1 MSVQVN
7 LKNVPSHLMESA
19 YNNTDH
25 KRSSRSSENMLT
37 PISFPKTKIALWDPA
52 PAGDVISL
60 HLSYYRNPRL
70 LVVEK
75 TLRLAHRH
83 ARQSNRN
90 VFSCFLLGSMVV
102 DDDEEGVTLTVDRFD
117 PGREMP
123 GSPGKV
129 PAALLP
135 GDFLIPCTVSTQGRA
150 SGDTIVHSA
159 EDFLTA
165 FKMLQHRCCSKDT
178 LDPSKLLTM
187 RAQLTCA
194 EHMDNLNF
202 SLHWA
207 AVTIANTLD
216 ATPVKPVPI
225 IPTALARNLSSPMNI
240 AQVQGVCKFGF
251 LTMDQTRKLLLV
263 LESDPKAYTLP
274 LVGIWL
280 SGITHIHSPQVWACC
295 LRYLFSSSLQDR
307 VVSEGGSFLIV
318 LYSLTH
324 KEPEF
329 YECRL
334 CTGQQDL
341 GFQLLTSTESL
352 NLFKNVNPT
361 DRQTIQFELSAESQ
375 NQETDFFKE
384 VSARMSFTSSRVN
397 SPPNKL
403 SVSDHDS
410 GVDEDFSPR
419 PSPSPH
425 PASQQ
430 LRRIHPSVP
439 ELSIVFDSSFIDSNK
454 AAQCPE
460 GFGIRPPPV
469 SAPQQHIST
478 GSIQELPREA
488 RQPSI
493 GSCAGSSPV
502 RRTLTPADQPMKVCK
517 GRASP
522 AQQQPVNWKGGPPLR
537 KSSGSSTSS
546 ASSSSSSSSSSS
558 TPQSGPSPNSSIH
571 QHKGHLPSAS
581 KRGISPSGRP
591 GAPGTQRP
599 PSPGNPPARHGL
611 PHSAQTP
618 TRMSNFHMPFSA
630 PHGPNQHPASFCSCS
645 HHRGRVPYYPV
656 NSWQGVPNFASSGS
670 PVYCPSDALAHE
682 CSFPPFHQGMGCQS
696 NGYCSPVCQ
705 TSSPA
710 GQASHGGTGS
720 SVHDNCVLM
729 PGAQKTSPSKGQF
742 CLSQAACVP
751 QPTSQ
756 PPAEN
761 GLMGLPPDA
770 YKVLVEQDKKLKV
783 LQAQIQKLLE
793 AQSNPPCSHMSPPQ
807 SGRQVESVAMET
819 QTALGVQV
827 KKSVSIAVSTGAS
840 LFWSPTAGQ
849 EEVAMLESQDE
860 EMGISLTTE
869 EDTTHD
875 SIASSLKSVDIH
887 NFAEST
893 QVIAEESI
901 VASDTVSSSPQFW
914 NERGPQVTF
923 QTFQSPELGESVSM
937 CIQSS
942 PVEGAKKQEN
952 EKVNYQPNS
961 ELHNEQ
967 KFYQDLLGQV
977 NSRLQA
983 SSSGG
988 EEEPGQRQ
996 AMHSGTGAL
1005 DSSPVSQSSSRKKQ
1019 SAPSKSDNDKVR
1031 NATLKQLEHLG
1042 VKADCSVKGNK
1053 TKAKVESASTL
1064 ACIYPQA
1071 VLPRL
1076 NYVSFGNMATSGFGP
1091 SGVDLSLEANAIAL
1105 KYLNDSQLSQLSV
1118 SRGGRQTGQEESL
1131 SIILQHN
1138 TNTTTEKSMVGM
1150 SLMSPNNMS
1159 FATRKYMKRY
1169 GLIEC
1174 EDSSEEEEEGASES
1188 QIETTVVS
1196 VSDSYRKDYAE
1207 RGAERQQEL
1216 LQQQPHHSSGARVC
1230 NDWEGN
1236 ILKNIT
1242 NEMPSQQQQQQLSDQ
1257 DSQQMLRDLKPK
1269 MKLLAGVTHISQDPD
1284 KENGMQFFP
1293 DKLLHDS
1300 PVTQK
1305 HMESQGSVGNF
1316 LDVNRLRQLPKL
1328 F

>member
-1 MSVQVN
+1 
-7 LKNVPSHLMESA
+7 
-19 YNNTDH
+19 
-25 KRSSRSSENMLT
+25 RSSENMLT
-37 PISFPKTKIALWDPA
+37 PISFPKTKIALWDPS
-52 PAGDVISL
+52 PVGDVISL

-70 LVVEK
+70 LVMEK

-90 VFSCFLLGSMVV
+90 DFFCFFLGSMEV

-129 PAALLP
+129 PTALLP
-135 GDFLIPCTVSTQGRA
+135 GDFLIPCSVSTQDPA

-159 EDFLTA
+159 EDFLIA
-165 FKMLQHRCCSKDT
+165 FKILQQRCCSKET

-187 RAQLTCA
+187 RARLICA

-225 IPTALARNLSSPMNI
+225 IPTALARNLTSPINI

-307 VVSEGGSFLIV
+307 VVSEGGGFLIV

-334 CTGQQDL
+334 CTGQQEL

-352 NLFKNVNPT
+352 NLLKTVNPS
-361 DRQTIQFELSAESQ
+361 DRQPILFELSAESQ

-384 VSARMSFTSSRVN
+384 VSARVSFTSSRVN

-403 SVSDHDS
+403 PVSDHDS
-410 GVDEDFSPR
+410 GVEDEDFSPR

-425 PASQQ
+425 PVSQQ

-439 ELSIVFDSSFIDSNK
+439 ELSIVFDGSFVDSNK
-454 AAQCPE
+454 AAQGLQ
-460 GFGIRPPPV
+460 GFGIRPSPA
-469 SAPQQHIST
+469 SAPQQHMRST
-478 GSIQELPREA
+478 GPIQELHPEA
-488 RQPSI
+488 RQSSL
-493 GSCAGSSPV
+493 GSCSGSFPV
-502 RRTLTPADQPMKVCK
+502 RCLLAPANQPMKVCK
-517 GRASP
+517 GRVSP
-522 AQQQPVNWKGGPPLR
+522 AQHQPVNWKGGPPLR
-537 KSSGSSTSS
+537 KSSGSSASLTSS
-546 ASSSSSSSSSSS
+546 ASSSSSSSSSS
-558 TPQSGPSPNSSIH
+558 TPQSGPSPNTSIH
-571 QHKGHLPSAS
+571 QPKGHLPSAS
-581 KRGISPSGRP
+581 KRGISAAGRP

-599 PSPGNPPARHGL
+599 PSPGNPPARRGL

-618 TRMSNFHMPFSA
+618 ARSSNFNMPFSP
-630 PHGPNQHPASFCSCS
+630 PHGPNQHPASFCSCCQ
-645 HHRGRVPYYPV
+645 HHGRVPFYPV

-670 PVYCPSDALAHE
+670 PVYCPSDALAHD
-682 CSFPPFHQGMGCQS
+682 CSFPPIHQGMSCQS
-696 NGYCSPVCQ
+696 NGHCSPMCQ
-705 TSSPA
+705 TNSSA
-710 GQASHGGTGS
+710 TQASHGGTGS
-720 SVHDNCVLM
+720 SAHDNSVL
-729 PGAQKTSPSKGQF
+729 
-742 CLSQAACVP
+742 P
-751 QPTSQ
+751 QNTQPISQ
-756 PPAEN
+756 PPAEI
-761 GLMGLPPDA
+761 GLMRLPPDA
-770 YKVLVEQDKKLKV
+770 YKILVEQDKQLKV

-793 AQSNPPCSHMSPPQ
+793 AQSNPPCSQMSPPQ
-807 SGRQVESVAMET
+807 SEKQVESVAMEM
-819 QTALGVQV
+819 QTAVGVQV

-840 LFWSPTAGQ
+840 LFWSPNAVQ
-849 EEVAMLESQDE
+849 EEVVMLESQNE
-860 EMGISLTTE
+860 EMGISLTTG
-869 EDTTHD
+869 DTTRD
-875 SIASSLKSVDIH
+875 SMASSLKAVDIH
-887 NFAEST
+887 SFAEST
-893 QVIAEESI
+893 QVTAEESF
-901 VASDTVSSSPQFW
+901 VSNTVSSSSQFW
-914 NERGPQVTF
+914 NERGPQV
-923 QTFQSPELGESVSM
+923 TFQSPELGESVSM

-952 EKVNYQPNS
+952 DKVNYQPNS
-961 ELHNEQ
+961 EQNEQ

-983 SSSGG
+983 SSSGD

-996 AMHSGTGAL
+996 AMHSGTGAM
-1005 DSSPVSQSSSRKKQ
+1005 DSSPVFQSSSWKKQ
-1019 SAPSKSDNDKVR
+1019 SAPSKCDKDMVR

-1042 VKADCSVKGNK
+1042 VKVDLDCWVKGNK

-1076 NYVSFGNMATSGFGP
+1076 NYVSFGNTAMSGFGP

-1118 SRGGRQTGQEESL
+1118 SREGRQTGQEESQSL

-1138 TNTTTEKSMVGM
+1138 TTTEKTMMGM

-1174 EDSSEEEEEGASES
+1174 EDSSEEDEEANES

-1196 VSDSYRKDYAE
+1196 VSDSYRKDYVE
-1207 RGAERQQEL
+1207 RGSERQKEL
-1216 LQQQPHHSSGARVC
+1216 LQLQPLRNSGERVC
-1230 NDWEGN
+1230 NDWERN

-1242 NEMPSQQQQQQLSDQ
+1242 NEIPSQQQQLSDQ
-1257 DSQQMLRDLKPK
+1257 DSQQMRGDLKPK
-1269 MKLLAGVTHISQDPD
+1269 MKLLTGVMYIPQNPD
-1284 KENGMQFFP
+1284 KENSMQFFP
-1293 DKLLHDS
+1293 DKLLHGS

>member
-7 LKNVPSHLMESA
+7 LKNIPSHLMESA

-52 PAGDVISL
+52 PVGDVISL

-75 TLRLAHRH
+75 TMRLAHRH

-90 VFSCFLLGSMVV
+90 DFSCFLLGSMVV

-129 PAALLP
+129 PTALLP
-135 GDFLIPCTVSTQGRA
+135 GDFLIPCTVSTQGPA

-159 EDFLTA
+159 EDFLIA

-225 IPTALARNLSSPMNI
+225 IPTALARNLTSPMNI

-274 LVGIWL
+274 LVGM
-280 SGITHIHSPQVWACC
+280 
-295 LRYLFSSSLQDR
+295 
-307 VVSEGGSFLIV
+307 VVSEGGGFLIV

-329 YECRL
+329 YEY
-334 CTGQQDL
+334 
-341 GFQLLTSTESL
+341 
-352 NLFKNVNPT
+352 
-361 DRQTIQFELSAESQ
+361 RQPIQFELSAESQ

-384 VSARMSFTSSRVN
+384 VSARVSFTSSRVN

-430 LRRIHPSVP
+430 LRQIHPSVP
-439 ELSIVFDSSFIDSNK
+439 ELSIVFDGSFTDSNK
-454 AAQCPE
+454 ADQCLQ
-460 GFGIRPPPV
+460 GFGIRPSPA
-469 SAPQQHIST
+469 SAPQQHMRSA
-478 GSIQELPREA
+478 GPIQELYPEA
-488 RQPSI
+488 RQSSI
-493 GSCAGSSPV
+493 GSCSGSFPV
-502 RRTLTPADQPMKVCK
+502 RRFLAPANQPMKVCK

-522 AQQQPVNWKGGPPLR
+522 AQHQPVNWKGGPPLR
-537 KSSGSSTSS
+537 KSSGSSASS
-546 ASSSSSSSSSSS
+546 ASSSSSSSSSS
-558 TPQSGPSPNSSIH
+558 TPQSGPSPNTSIH
-571 QHKGHLPSAS
+571 QPKGHLPSAS
-581 KRGISPSGRP
+581 KRGISPAGRP
-591 GAPGTQRP
+591 GAPGTQIP
-599 PSPGNPPARHGL
+599 PSPGNPSARRGL

-618 TRMSNFHMPFSA
+618 ARTSNFHMPFSP
-630 PHGPNQHPASFCSCS
+630 PHGPNQHPASFCSCCQ
-645 HHRGRVPYYPV
+645 HRGRVPYYPI
-656 NSWQGVPNFASSGS
+656 NSWQGVPNFASNGS
-670 PVYCPSDALAHE
+670 PVYCPSDSLAHD
-682 CSFPPFHQGMGCQS
+682 CSFPPFHQGMSCQC
-696 NGYCSPVCQ
+696 NGHCSPMCQ
-705 TSSPA
+705 TNSPA
-710 GQASHGGTGS
+710 SQASR
-720 SVHDNCVLM
+720 DNSALPM
-729 PGAQKTSPSKGQF
+729 PGAQNTQKTSPSKVQF
-742 CLSQAACVP
+742 CLSHAACVP
-751 QPTSQ
+751 QPSPQ
-756 PPAEN
+756 PPAEI
-761 GLMGLPPDA
+761 GLMGLPHDA
-770 YKVLVEQDKKLKV
+770 YKILVEQDKQLKV

-793 AQSNPPCSHMSPPQ
+793 AQSNPPCSHTSPPQ

-819 QTALGVQV
+819 QTALGVHM

-840 LFWSPTAGQ
+840 LFWSPTVDQ

-869 EDTTHD
+869 EDTTHN
-875 SIASSLKSVDIH
+875 SIASSLKAVDIH
-887 NFAEST
+887 SFAEST

-901 VASDTVSSSPQFW
+901 VPSNTASSSSQFW
-914 NERGPQVTF
+914 NERGPLV
-923 QTFQSPELGESVSM
+923 TFQSPELGESVSM
-937 CIQSS
+937 CIQSL

-952 EKVNYQPNS
+952 EKVNHQPNS

-977 NSRLQA
+977 NIRLQA
-983 SSSGG
+983 SSSGD

-1019 SAPSKSDNDKVR
+1019 SAPSKCDKDMVR

-1042 VKADCSVKGNK
+1042 VKVDRCVKGNK

-1118 SRGGRQTGQEESL
+1118 SRGGRQTGQEESQSL
-1131 SIILQHN
+1131 SVILQH
-1138 TNTTTEKSMVGM
+1138 NTTTEKSMVGM

-1207 RGAERQQEL
+1207 RGQEL
-1216 LQQQPHHSSGARVC
+1216 LQQQPHRNSGARVC

-1242 NEMPSQQQQQQLSDQ
+1242 NEIPSQQQQQQQQLSDQ

>member
-25 KRSSRSSENMLT
+25 QRSSRSSENMLT

-90 VFSCFLLGSMVV
+90 DFSCFLLGSMVV

-129 PAALLP
+129 PTALLP
-135 GDFLIPCTVSTQGRA
+135 GDFLIPCTVSTQGPA

-159 EDFLTA
+159 EDFLIA

-225 IPTALARNLSSPMNI
+225 IPTALARNLTSPMNI
-240 AQVQGVCKFGF
+240 AQVQGVCKFG
-251 LTMDQTRKLLLV
+251 
-263 LESDPKAYTLP
+263 
-274 LVGIWL
+274 
-280 SGITHIHSPQVWACC
+280 
-295 LRYLFSSSLQDR
+295 
-307 VVSEGGSFLIV
+307 
-318 LYSLTH
+318 
-324 KEPEF
+324 
-329 YECRL
+329 
-334 CTGQQDL
+334 
-341 GFQLLTSTESL
+341 
-352 NLFKNVNPT
+352 
-361 DRQTIQFELSAESQ
+361 
-375 NQETDFFKE
+375 
-384 VSARMSFTSSRVN
+384 SRVN

-410 GVDEDFSPR
+410 GVEDEDFSPR

-439 ELSIVFDSSFIDSNK
+439 ELSIVFDGSFTDSNK
-454 AAQCPE
+454 AAQCPQ
-460 GFGIRPPPV
+460 GFGIRPSPA
-469 SAPQQHIST
+469 SAPQQHMRST
-478 GSIQELPREA
+478 GPIQELHPEA

-493 GSCAGSSPV
+493 GSCSGSFPV
-502 RRTLTPADQPMKVCK
+502 RRFLAPANQPMKVCK

-522 AQQQPVNWKGGPPLR
+522 APHQPVNWKGGPPLR
-537 KSSGSSTSS
+537 KSSGSSASS
-546 ASSSSSSSSSSS
+546 ASSSSSSSSSS
-558 TPQSGPSPNSSIH
+558 TPQSGPSPNTSIH
-571 QHKGHLPSAS
+571 QPKGHLPSAS
-581 KRGISPSGRP
+581 KRGISPAGRP

-599 PSPGNPPARHGL
+599 PSPGNPPARRGL

-618 TRMSNFHMPFSA
+618 TRTSNFHMPSLP
-630 PHGPNQHPASFCSCS
+630 PHGPNQHPASFCSCCQ
-645 HHRGRVPYYPV
+645 HRGHVPCYPI
-656 NSWQGVPNFASSGS
+656 NSWQGVPNFASNSS
-670 PVYCPSDALAHE
+670 PVYCPSDSLAHD
-682 CSFPPFHQGMGCQS
+682 CSFPPFHQGMSCQS
-696 NGYCSPVCQ
+696 NGHCSPICQ
-705 TSSPA
+705 TNSPA
-710 GQASHGGTGS
+710 SQASHGGTGS
-720 SVHDNCVLM
+720 SAHDNSVLPM
-729 PGAQKTSPSKGQF
+729 PGAQNTQKTSPSKEQF
-742 CLSQAACVP
+742 CLSHAACVP
-751 QPTSQ
+751 QPTTQ
-756 PPAEN
+756 PPAEI
-761 GLMGLPPDA
+761 GLMVLPPDA
-770 YKVLVEQDKKLKV
+770 FKILVEQDKQLKV

-793 AQSNPPCSHMSPPQ
+793 AQSNPPCSHTSPPQ

-819 QTALGVQV
+819 QTAPGVQM

-840 LFWSPTAGQ
+840 LFWSPTVDQ

-869 EDTTHD
+869 ENTTHD
-875 SIASSLKSVDIH
+875 SIASSLKAVDIH
-887 NFAEST
+887 SFAESS

-901 VASDTVSSSPQFW
+901 LASNT
-914 NERGPQVTF
+914 
-923 QTFQSPELGESVSM
+923 
-937 CIQSS
+937 
-942 PVEGAKKQEN
+942 
-952 EKVNYQPNS
+952 
-961 ELHNEQ
+961 
-967 KFYQDLLGQV
+967 
-977 NSRLQA
+977 
-983 SSSGG
+983 
-988 EEEPGQRQ
+988 
-996 AMHSGTGAL
+996 
-1005 DSSPVSQSSSRKKQ
+1005 
-1019 SAPSKSDNDKVR
+1019 
-1031 NATLKQLEHLG
+1031 
-1042 VKADCSVKGNK
+1042 
-1053 TKAKVESASTL
+1053 ASTL

-1071 VLPRL
+1071 VLPKL
-1076 NYVSFGNMATSGFGP
+1076 NYVSFGNMASSGFGP

-1118 SRGGRQTGQEESL
+1118 SRGGCQTGQEESQSL

-1207 RGAERQQEL
+1207 RGAEKQQEL
-1216 LQQQPHHSSGARVC
+1216 LQQQTHRNSGARVC

-1242 NEMPSQQQQQQLSDQ
+1242 NEIPSQQQQQLSDQ
-1257 DSQQMLRDLKPK
+1257 DSQQILGDLKPK

-1284 KENGMQFFP
+1284 KENSMQFFP

-1316 LDVNRLRQLPKL
+1316 LDVNRLRQIPKL

>member
-1 MSVQVN
+1 MALVLPDYVCGGNSEIKMCCVYFSTANLRPGADKKVVFLTARVHPGESPASFVCQGVIDFLVSQNPVARVLRDHVVFKIVPMLNPDGVYLGNYRCSLMGFDLNRHWQDPSPWAHPTLHAVKQLIVGMNDDPRVSLEFYIDVHAHSTMMNGFMYGNVFEEEERVHRQAVFPRLVCHNAPDFSFSSTSFNRDVVKAGTGCRFLGGLLDDTSYCYTLEVSFYSYMAGVSSVP
-7 LKNVPSHLMESA
+7 VPYTEETFGETLATFVESTREFLYPGPRLTSSYPGTDRDVLMR
-19 YNNTDH
+19 
-25 KRSSRSSENMLT
+25 RSD
-37 PISFPKTKIALWDPA
+37 SFPGIAPKVEFSTSS
-52 PAGDVISL
+52 VIKECALNKDEALSQVASRQQASMDDRALSFQSPFSKQSSL
-60 HLSYYRNPRL
+60 HHSP
-70 LVVEK
+70 
-75 TLRLAHRH
+75 
-83 ARQSNRN
+83 
-90 VFSCFLLGSMVV
+90 GSR
-102 DDDEEGVTLTVDRFD
+102 DCEDEEGVTLTVDRFD

-135 GDFLIPCTVSTQGRA
+135 GDFLILCTVSTQGPD

-307 VVSEGGSFLIV
+307 VVSEGGGFLIV

-361 DRQTIQFELSAESQ
+361 DRQPIQFELSAESQ

-384 VSARMSFTSSRVN
+384 VSARVSFTSSRVN

-410 GVDEDFSPR
+410 GVEDEDFSPR

-425 PASQQ
+425 PASQ
-430 LRRIHPSVP
+430 
-439 ELSIVFDSSFIDSNK
+439 
-454 AAQCPE
+454 
-460 GFGIRPPPV
+460 
-469 SAPQQHIST
+469 
-478 GSIQELPREA
+478 
-488 RQPSI
+488 
-493 GSCAGSSPV
+493 
-502 RRTLTPADQPMKVCK
+502 
-517 GRASP
+517 
-522 AQQQPVNWKGGPPLR
+522 
-537 KSSGSSTSS
+537 
-546 ASSSSSSSSSSS
+546 
-558 TPQSGPSPNSSIH
+558 
-571 QHKGHLPSAS
+571 
-581 KRGISPSGRP
+581 
-591 GAPGTQRP
+591 
-599 PSPGNPPARHGL
+599 
-611 PHSAQTP
+611 
-618 TRMSNFHMPFSA
+618 
-630 PHGPNQHPASFCSCS
+630 
-645 HHRGRVPYYPV
+645 
-656 NSWQGVPNFASSGS
+656 
-670 PVYCPSDALAHE
+670 
-682 CSFPPFHQGMGCQS
+682 
-696 NGYCSPVCQ
+696 
-705 TSSPA
+705 
-710 GQASHGGTGS
+710 
-720 SVHDNCVLM
+720 
-729 PGAQKTSPSKGQF
+729 
-742 CLSQAACVP
+742 
-751 QPTSQ
+751 
-756 PPAEN
+756 
-761 GLMGLPPDA
+761 
-770 YKVLVEQDKKLKV
+770 
-783 LQAQIQKLLE
+783 
-793 AQSNPPCSHMSPPQ
+793 
-807 SGRQVESVAMET
+807 
-819 QTALGVQV
+819 
-827 KKSVSIAVSTGAS
+827 
-840 LFWSPTAGQ
+840 
-849 EEVAMLESQDE
+849 
-860 EMGISLTTE
+860 
-869 EDTTHD
+869 
-875 SIASSLKSVDIH
+875 
-887 NFAEST
+887 
-893 QVIAEESI
+893 
-901 VASDTVSSSPQFW
+901 QFW

-983 SSSGG
+983 SSSGD

-1042 VKADCSVKGNK
+1042 VKVDLDCSVKGNK

-1071 VLPRL
+1071 VLPKL
-1076 NYVSFGNMATSGFGP
+1076 NYVSFGNMASSGFGP

-1118 SRGGRQTGQEESL
+1118 SRGGCQTGQEESQSL

-1138 TNTTTEKSMVGM
+1138 SNTTTEKSMVGM

-1174 EDSSEEEEEGASES
+1174 EDSSEEEEERASES
-1188 QIETTVVS
+1188 PIETTVVS

-1216 LQQQPHHSSGARVC
+1216 LQQQPHHNSGARMC

-1242 NEMPSQQQQQQLSDQ
+1242 NEMPSQQQQLSDQ

-1293 DKLLHDS
+1293 DKLLHDF

-1305 HMESQGSVGNF
+1305 HRESQGSVGNF

>member
-1 MSVQVN
+1 M
-7 LKNVPSHLMESA
+7 
-19 YNNTDH
+19 
-25 KRSSRSSENMLT
+25 
-37 PISFPKTKIALWDPA
+37 
-52 PAGDVISL
+52 
-60 HLSYYRNPRL
+60 
-70 LVVEK
+70 
-75 TLRLAHRH
+75 
-83 ARQSNRN
+83 
-90 VFSCFLLGSMVV
+90 
-102 DDDEEGVTLTVDRFD
+102 
-117 PGREMP
+117 
-123 GSPGKV
+123 
-129 PAALLP
+129 
-135 GDFLIPCTVSTQGRA
+135 
-150 SGDTIVHSA
+150 
-159 EDFLTA
+159 
-165 FKMLQHRCCSKDT
+165 
-178 LDPSKLLTM
+178 
-187 RAQLTCA
+187 
-194 EHMDNLNF
+194 
-202 SLHWA
+202 
-207 AVTIANTLD
+207 
-216 ATPVKPVPI
+216 
-225 IPTALARNLSSPMNI
+225 
-240 AQVQGVCKFGF
+240 
-251 LTMDQTRKLLLV
+251 
-263 LESDPKAYTLP
+263 
-274 LVGIWL
+274 
-280 SGITHIHSPQVWACC
+280 
-295 LRYLFSSSLQDR
+295 
-307 VVSEGGSFLIV
+307 
-318 LYSLTH
+318 
-324 KEPEF
+324 
-329 YECRL
+329 
-334 CTGQQDL
+334 
-341 GFQLLTSTESL
+341 
-352 NLFKNVNPT
+352 
-361 DRQTIQFELSAESQ
+361 
-375 NQETDFFKE
+375 
-384 VSARMSFTSSRVN
+384 
-397 SPPNKL
+397 
-403 SVSDHDS
+403 
-410 GVDEDFSPR
+410 
-419 PSPSPH
+419 
-425 PASQQ
+425 
-430 LRRIHPSVP
+430 
-439 ELSIVFDSSFIDSNK
+439 
-454 AAQCPE
+454 
-460 GFGIRPPPV
+460 
-469 SAPQQHIST
+469 
-478 GSIQELPREA
+478 
-488 RQPSI
+488 
-493 GSCAGSSPV
+493 
-502 RRTLTPADQPMKVCK
+502 
-517 GRASP
+517 
-522 AQQQPVNWKGGPPLR
+522 
-537 KSSGSSTSS
+537 
-546 ASSSSSSSSSSS
+546 
-558 TPQSGPSPNSSIH
+558 
-571 QHKGHLPSAS
+571 
-581 KRGISPSGRP
+581 
-591 GAPGTQRP
+591 
-599 PSPGNPPARHGL
+599 
-611 PHSAQTP
+611 
-618 TRMSNFHMPFSA
+618 
-630 PHGPNQHPASFCSCS
+630 
-645 HHRGRVPYYPV
+645 
-656 NSWQGVPNFASSGS
+656 
-670 PVYCPSDALAHE
+670 
-682 CSFPPFHQGMGCQS
+682 
-696 NGYCSPVCQ
+696 
-705 TSSPA
+705 
-710 GQASHGGTGS
+710 
-720 SVHDNCVLM
+720 
-729 PGAQKTSPSKGQF
+729 
-742 CLSQAACVP
+742 
-751 QPTSQ
+751 
-756 PPAEN
+756 
-761 GLMGLPPDA
+761 
-770 YKVLVEQDKKLKV
+770 KV

-875 SIASSLKSVDIH
+875 SIASSLKAVDIH
-887 NFAEST
+887 SFAESS

-901 VASDTVSSSPQFW
+901 LASNTTSSSQSW

-923 QTFQSPELGESVSM
+923 QSPELRESVSM

-983 SSSGG
+983 SSSGD

-1005 DSSPVSQSSSRKKQ
+1005 DSSPVFQSSSRKKQ
-1019 SAPSKSDNDKVR
+1019 SAPSKCDKDMVR

-1042 VKADCSVKGNK
+1042 VKVDRCVKGNK

-1091 SGVDLSLEANAIAL
+1091 SSVDLSLEANAIAL

-1118 SRGGRQTGQEESL
+1118 SRGGRQTGQEESQSL

-1196 VSDSYRKDYAE
+1196 VSDSYRKDYVE

-1216 LQQQPHHSSGARVC
+1216 LRQQPHRNSGARVC

-1242 NEMPSQQQQQQLSDQ
+1242 NEMPSQQQQLSDQ

-1293 DKLLHDS
+1293 DKLLHDF

>member
-7 LKNVPSHLMESA
+7 LKNIPSHLMESA

-25 KRSSRSSENMLT
+25 QRSPRSAENMLT

-52 PAGDVISL
+52 PVGDMISL

-70 LVVEK
+70 LVMEK

-90 VFSCFLLGSMVV
+90 DFSCFLLGSMEV

-117 PGREMP
+117 PGREIP
-123 GSPGKV
+123 ESPGKV
-129 PAALLP
+129 PTALLP
-135 GDFLIPCTVSTQGRA
+135 GDFLIPCTVNTGPA

-159 EDFLTA
+159 EDFLIA
-165 FKMLQHRCCSKDT
+165 FKILQQHCCSKET

-187 RAQLTCA
+187 RARLTCA

-202 SLHWA
+202 NLHWA

-225 IPTALARNLSSPMNI
+225 IPTALARNLTSPMNI

-280 SGITHIHSPQVWACC
+280 SGITHIHSPRVWACC

-307 VVSEGGSFLIV
+307 VVSEGGGFLIV

-334 CTGQQDL
+334 CTRQQEL

-352 NLFKNVNPT
+352 SLFKNVNPS
-361 DRQTIQFELSAESQ
+361 DRQPTQFELSAESQ

-410 GVDEDFSPR
+410 GVEDEDFSPR

-430 LRRIHPSVP
+430 IHRIHPSVP
-439 ELSIVFDSSFIDSNK
+439 ELSIVFEGSFIDSNK
-454 AAQCPE
+454 AAQCPQ
-460 GFGIRPPPV
+460 GFGIRPSLA
-469 SAPQQHIST
+469 SAPQQYMRST
-478 GSIQELPREA
+478 GPLQKLQPEA

-493 GSCAGSSPV
+493 GSCSGSSPV
-502 RRTLTPADQPMKVCK
+502 RCAPTPANQPMKVCK
-517 GRASP
+517 GRVSP
-522 AQQQPVNWKGGPPLR
+522 AHSQPVNWKGGPPLR
-537 KSSGSSTSS
+537 KSSVSS
-546 ASSSSSSSSSSS
+546 ASSTSSSSSSSS
-558 TPQSGPSPNSSIH
+558 TPHSGQSPNTSIH
-571 QHKGHLPSAS
+571 QPKGHLPSAT
-581 KRGISPSGRP
+581 KRGISPAGRP
-591 GAPGTQRP
+591 GAPSTQRP
-599 PSPGNPPARHGL
+599 PSPGNPPARRGL

-618 TRMSNFHMPFSA
+618 ARTSNFHMPFSA
-630 PHGPNQHPASFCSCS
+630 PHSLNQHPASFCSCCQ
-645 HHRGRVPYYPV
+645 HRGHLPYYPV

-670 PVYCPSDALAHE
+670 PVYCPSDTPAHD
-682 CSFPPFHQGMGCQS
+682 CSFSPFHQGMGSQS
-696 NGYCSPVCQ
+696 NGHCSPMCQ
-705 TSSPA
+705 IN
-710 GQASHGGTGS
+710 GQGSHGGTGS
-720 SVHDNCVLM
+720 SAHNSALPV
-729 PGAQKTSPSKGQF
+729 PGELNTQKTSPSKGQF
-742 CLSQAACVP
+742 CLSQAAYVP
-751 QPTSQ
+751 QPISQ
-756 PPAEN
+756 APAEI

-770 YKVLVEQDKKLKV
+770 YKILVEQDKKLKV

-793 AQSNPPCSHMSPPQ
+793 AQSNPPCSHTSPPQ
-807 SGRQVESVAMET
+807 SGRQVESAATET
-819 QTALGVQV
+819 QTAVGVQV
-827 KKSVSIAVSTGAS
+827 KKSVSIAVGTGAS
-840 LFWSPTAGQ
+840 LFWSPTVGQ
-849 EEVAMLESQDE
+849 EEVAILESQDN

-869 EDTTHD
+869 EDTTRD
-875 SIASSLKSVDIH
+875 SMASSLKAVDIH
-887 NFAEST
+887 SFAEST
-893 QVIAEESI
+893 QVIAEES
-901 VASDTVSSSPQFW
+901 VVSDTARQVCIFPFCFIFSSSHRFW

-923 QTFQSPELGESVSM
+923 QSSELGESVSM

-942 PVEGAKKQEN
+942 PAEDAKKQEN
-952 EKVNYQPNS
+952 EKVNYQLNS
-961 ELHNEQ
+961 ELQNEQ

-983 SSSGG
+983 SSSGD

-996 AMHSGTGAL
+996 AMHPETGAM
-1005 DSSPVSQSSSRKKQ
+1005 DSSSVSQSSSWKKQ
-1019 SAPSKSDNDKVR
+1019 SAPSNSDKDRVR

-1042 VKADCSVKGNK
+1042 VKVDPDCCVKGNK
-1053 TKAKVESASTL
+1053 TKSQLESARTRP
-1064 ACIYPQA
+1064 CIYPQA

-1076 NYVSFGNMATSGFGP
+1076 NYMSFGNMAMSGFGP

-1118 SRGGRQTGQEESL
+1118 SRGGRQTGQEESQSL

-1138 TNTTTEKSMVGM
+1138 TTSEKTMMGM

-1188 QIETTVVS
+1188 QIETT
-1196 VSDSYRKDYAE
+1196 YRKDYVE
-1207 RGAERQQEL
+1207 RGTERQQEL
-1216 LQQQPHHSSGARVC
+1216 LQQQPHRNSGARVC
-1230 NDWEGN
+1230 NDWERN

-1242 NEMPSQQQQQQLSDQ
+1242 NEIPSQQQHLSDQ

-1269 MKLLAGVTHISQDPD
+1269 MKPLAGVTHIPHTPD

-1293 DKLLHDS
+1293 DKLMHDS
-1300 PVTQK
+1300 PVTHK
-1305 HMESQGSVGNF
+1305 HMESQGSVENF
-1316 LDVNRLRQLPKL
+1316 LDVSRLRQLPKL

>member
-1 MSVQVN
+1 
-7 LKNVPSHLMESA
+7 
-19 YNNTDH
+19 
-25 KRSSRSSENMLT
+25 MLT
-37 PISFPKTKIALWDPA
+37 PISFPKTKTALWDPA

-90 VFSCFLLGSMVV
+90 DFSCFLLGSMVV

-129 PAALLP
+129 PTALLP
-135 GDFLIPCTVSTQGRA
+135 GDFLIPCTVSTQGPA

-159 EDFLTA
+159 EDFLIA

-225 IPTALARNLSSPMNI
+225 IPTALARNLTSPMNI

-307 VVSEGGSFLIV
+307 VVSEGGGFLIV

-329 YECRL
+329 Y
-334 CTGQQDL
+334 GVFPQWQPNL
-341 GFQLLTSTESL
+341 GRAHSLFPSTDPLSFLYLL
-352 NLFKNVNPT
+352 
-361 DRQTIQFELSAESQ
+361 
-375 NQETDFFKE
+375 
-384 VSARMSFTSSRVN
+384 SSRVN

-410 GVDEDFSPR
+410 GVEDEDFSPR

-454 AAQCPE
+454 AAQCPQ
-460 GFGIRPPPV
+460 GFGIRPSPA
-469 SAPQQHIST
+469 SAPQQHMRST
-478 GSIQELPREA
+478 GPIQELHPEA

-493 GSCAGSSPV
+493 GSCSGSFPV
-502 RRTLTPADQPMKVCK
+502 RRFLAPANQPMKVCK

-522 AQQQPVNWKGGPPLR
+522 APHQPVNWKGGPPLR
-537 KSSGSSTSS
+537 KSSGSSASS
-546 ASSSSSSSSSSS
+546 ASSSSSSSSSS
-558 TPQSGPSPNSSIH
+558 TPQSGPSPNTSIH
-571 QHKGHLPSAS
+571 QPKGHLPSAS
-581 KRGISPSGRP
+581 KRGISPAGRP

-599 PSPGNPPARHGL
+599 PSPGNPPARRGL

-618 TRMSNFHMPFSA
+618 TRTSNFHMPSLP
-630 PHGPNQHPASFCSCS
+630 PHGPNQHPASFCSCCQ
-645 HHRGRVPYYPV
+645 HRGHVPCYPI
-656 NSWQGVPNFASSGS
+656 NSWQGVPNFASNSS
-670 PVYCPSDALAHE
+670 PVYCPSDSLAHD
-682 CSFPPFHQGMGCQS
+682 CSFPPFHQGMSCQS
-696 NGYCSPVCQ
+696 NGHCSPICQ
-705 TSSPA
+705 TNSPA
-710 GQASHGGTGS
+710 SQASHGGTGS
-720 SVHDNCVLM
+720 SAHDNSVLPM
-729 PGAQKTSPSKGQF
+729 PGAQNTQKTSPSKEQF
-742 CLSQAACVP
+742 CLSHAACVP
-751 QPTSQ
+751 QPTTQ
-756 PPAEN
+756 PPAEI
-761 GLMGLPPDA
+761 GLMVLPPDA
-770 YKVLVEQDKKLKV
+770 FKILVEQDKQLKV

-793 AQSNPPCSHMSPPQ
+793 AQSNPPCSHTSPPQ

-819 QTALGVQV
+819 QTAPGVQM

-840 LFWSPTAGQ
+840 LFWSPTVDQ

-875 SIASSLKSVDIH
+875 SIASSLKAVDIH
-887 NFAEST
+887 SFAEST

-901 VASDTVSSSPQFW
+901 VASDTVSSSSQSW
-914 NERGPQVTF
+914 NDRGPQV
-923 QTFQSPELGESVSM
+923 TFQSPELGESVSM

-952 EKVNYQPNS
+952 EKVNHQPNS

-977 NSRLQA
+977 NIRLQA
-983 SSSGG
+983 SSSGD
-988 EEEPGQRQ
+988 EEELGQRQ

-1019 SAPSKSDNDKVR
+1019 SAPSKCDKDMVR

-1042 VKADCSVKGNK
+1042 VKVDRCVKGNK

-1118 SRGGRQTGQEESL
+1118 SRGGCQTGQEESQSL

-1138 TNTTTEKSMVGM
+1138 SNTTTEKSMVGM

-1174 EDSSEEEEEGASES
+1174 EDSSEEEEERASES

-1196 VSDSYRKDYAE
+1196 VSDSYRKDYVE

-1216 LQQQPHHSSGARVC
+1216 LQQQPHRNSGARVC

-1242 NEMPSQQQQQQLSDQ
+1242 NEIPSQQQQQLSDH
-1257 DSQQMLRDLKPK
+1257 DSQQILRDLKPK
-1269 MKLLAGVTHISQDPD
+1269 MKLLAEVTHISQDPD
-1284 KENGMQFFP
+1284 KENSMQFFP

>member
-1 MSVQVN
+1 
-7 LKNVPSHLMESA
+7 
-19 YNNTDH
+19 
-25 KRSSRSSENMLT
+25 MLT

-52 PAGDVISL
+52 PVGDMISL

-70 LVVEK
+70 LVMEK

-90 VFSCFLLGSMVV
+90 DFSCFLLGSMEV

-117 PGREMP
+117 PGREIP
-123 GSPGKV
+123 ESPGKV
-129 PAALLP
+129 PTALLP
-135 GDFLIPCTVSTQGRA
+135 GDFLIPCTVNTGPA

-159 EDFLTA
+159 EDFLIA
-165 FKMLQHRCCSKDT
+165 FKILQQHCCSKET

-187 RAQLTCA
+187 RARLTCA

-202 SLHWA
+202 NLHWA

-225 IPTALARNLSSPMNI
+225 IPTALARNLTSPMNI

-280 SGITHIHSPQVWACC
+280 SGITHIHSPRVWACC

-307 VVSEGGSFLIV
+307 VVSEGGGFLIV

-334 CTGQQDL
+334 CTRQQEL

-352 NLFKNVNPT
+352 SLFKNVNPS
-361 DRQTIQFELSAESQ
+361 DRQPTQFELSAESQ

-410 GVDEDFSPR
+410 GVEDEDFSPR

-430 LRRIHPSVP
+430 IHRIHPSVP
-439 ELSIVFDSSFIDSNK
+439 ELSIVFEGSFIDSNK
-454 AAQCPE
+454 AAQCP
-460 GFGIRPPPV
+460 
-469 SAPQQHIST
+469 Q
-478 GSIQELPREA
+478 
-488 RQPSI
+488 
-493 GSCAGSSPV
+493 
-502 RRTLTPADQPMKVCK
+502 
-517 GRASP
+517 
-522 AQQQPVNWKGGPPLR
+522 GPPLR
-537 KSSGSSTSS
+537 KSSVSS
-546 ASSSSSSSSSSS
+546 ASSTSSSSSSSS
-558 TPQSGPSPNSSIH
+558 TPHSGQSPNTSIH
-571 QHKGHLPSAS
+571 QPKGHLPSAT
-581 KRGISPSGRP
+581 KRGISPAGRP
-591 GAPGTQRP
+591 GAPSTQRP
-599 PSPGNPPARHGL
+599 PSPGNPPARRGL

-618 TRMSNFHMPFSA
+618 ARTSNFHMPFSA
-630 PHGPNQHPASFCSCS
+630 PHSLNQHPASFCSCCQ
-645 HHRGRVPYYPV
+645 HRGHLPYYPV

-670 PVYCPSDALAHE
+670 SAHNSALPV
-682 CSFPPFHQGMGCQS
+682 
-696 NGYCSPVCQ
+696 
-705 TSSPA
+705 
-710 GQASHGGTGS
+710 
-720 SVHDNCVLM
+720 
-729 PGAQKTSPSKGQF
+729 PGELNTQKTSPSKGQF
-742 CLSQAACVP
+742 CLSQAAYVP
-751 QPTSQ
+751 QPISQ
-756 PPAEN
+756 APAEI

-770 YKVLVEQDKKLKV
+770 YKILVEQDKKLKV

-793 AQSNPPCSHMSPPQ
+793 AQSNPPCSHTSPPQ
-807 SGRQVESVAMET
+807 SGRQVESAATET
-819 QTALGVQV
+819 QTAVGVQV
-827 KKSVSIAVSTGAS
+827 KKSVSIAVGTGAS
-840 LFWSPTAGQ
+840 LFWSPTVGQ
-849 EEVAMLESQDE
+849 EEVAILESQDN

-869 EDTTHD
+869 EDTTRD
-875 SIASSLKSVDIH
+875 SMASSLKAVDIH
-887 NFAEST
+887 SFAEST
-893 QVIAEESI
+893 QVIAEES
-901 VASDTVSSSPQFW
+901 VVSSHRFW

-923 QTFQSPELGESVSM
+923 QSSELGESVSM

-942 PVEGAKKQEN
+942 PAEDAKKQEN
-952 EKVNYQPNS
+952 EKVNYQLNS
-961 ELHNEQ
+961 ELQNEQ

-983 SSSGG
+983 SSSGD

-996 AMHSGTGAL
+996 AMHPETGAM
-1005 DSSPVSQSSSRKKQ
+1005 DSSSVSQSSSWKKQ
-1019 SAPSKSDNDKVR
+1019 SAPSNSDKDRVR

-1042 VKADCSVKGNK
+1042 VKVDPDCCVKGNK
-1053 TKAKVESASTL
+1053 TKSQLESARTRP
-1064 ACIYPQA
+1064 CIYPQA

-1076 NYVSFGNMATSGFGP
+1076 NYMSFGNMAMSGFGP

-1118 SRGGRQTGQEESL
+1118 SRGGRQTGQEESQSL

-1138 TNTTTEKSMVGM
+1138 TTSEKTMMGM

-1174 EDSSEEEEEGASES
+1174 EDSSEEEEEGA
-1188 QIETTVVS
+1188 
-1196 VSDSYRKDYAE
+1196 
-1207 RGAERQQEL
+1207 
-1216 LQQQPHHSSGARVC
+1216 
-1230 NDWEGN
+1230 N
-1236 ILKNIT
+1236 
-1242 NEMPSQQQQQQLSDQ
+1242 Q

-1269 MKLLAGVTHISQDPD
+1269 MKPLAGVTHIPHTPD

-1293 DKLLHDS
+1293 DKLMHDS
-1300 PVTQK
+1300 PVTHK
-1305 HMESQGSVGNF
+1305 HMESQGSVENF
-1316 LDVNRLRQLPKL
+1316 LDVSRLRQLPKL